1 MMRAELSAGSQETI
15 MAAGAQR
22 PRPQNITLSGQ
33 SMHFWHG
40 GTGPGLLLL
49 HAAWGDA
56 EMSWSSVWNQ
66 LSTTFMVIA
75 PDLPG
80 FGQSPGLPRPSLSAM
95 ANLLQ
100 KLLNALNVNR
110 VITVGNSF
118 GAAVAIQFAGDFS
131 NTVSRL
137 VLVNG
142 GYVPP
147 IPGLARKL
155 VALPLLNQGFR
166 MLIRRLSFSSHALK
180 RSFVDAPKLA
190 PGFLERIRQHALAY
204 SKVAFDT
211 IMNSTGV
218 LAKPAVHTLL
228 LWGAQDG
235 LMPLK
240 QARALQ
246 HSIPGAELVSIEGAG
261 HMPQIERPEEF
272 VASIIG
278 LRQ

>member
-1 MMRAELSAGSQETI
+1 
-15 MAAGAQR
+15 MAAGAQM
-22 PRPQNITLSGQ
+22 PRPQNVALSGQ

-80 FGQSPGLPRPSLSAM
+80 FGQSSGLPRPSLSAM
-95 ANLLQ
+95 AQLIQELL
-100 KLLNALNVNR
+100 KELNVNR
-110 VITVGNSF
+110 VIAVGNSF
-118 GAAVAIQFAGDFS
+118 GAAVAMQLAGDFP
-131 NTVSRL
+131 NTVTQL

-142 GYVPP
+142 GHVPP

-180 RSFVDAPKLA
+180 RSFIDAPKLP
-190 PGFLERIRQHALAY
+190 PGFLERIRQHTLAY

-211 IMNSTGV
+211 VMNSTGV

-235 LMPLK
+235 LMPLR

-246 HSIPGAELVSIEGAG
+246 HSIPGAELVSIDGAG

-272 VASIIG
+272 VASIMR
-278 LRQ
+278 LRQRITG